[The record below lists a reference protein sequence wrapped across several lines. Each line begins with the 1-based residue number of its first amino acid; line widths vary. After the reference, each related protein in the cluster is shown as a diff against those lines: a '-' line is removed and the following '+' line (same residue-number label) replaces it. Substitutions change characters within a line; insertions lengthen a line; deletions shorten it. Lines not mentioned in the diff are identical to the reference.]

1 MTTQWDGQGL
11 PPAAQ
16 QRLSRAQDTQVATSM
31 LSVPSAAS
39 IESVGLRAVGEV
51 MGCAVYRFARNW
63 YGFCGY
69 GGGFGGGFGGGYAAA
84 NALPAVPQYQAATR
98 AAWGLALSRLQAE
111 AEALGAHGVVG
122 AARTVKSFD
131 GNDREFVLI
140 GTAVRF
146 TGATKAPLSAPF
158 IAEQSGT
165 DTAKL
170 LLAGWL
176 PLLPIMG
183 LSVMIRHDDMRTRSQ
198 MGVFSG
204 NTEVSGFTDLVTS
217 ARDEARTDLHR
228 SAKSVHAQG
237 VLLTSQ
243 ESRTFE
249 VEPSDGHRDHVMEQ
263 TYFGT
268 ALGACPEHLIPQTN
282 NPLDFL
288 PIPMLPVS

>member
-1 MTTQWDGQGL
+1 MTVPWDGRGL

-16 QRLSRAQDTQVATSM
+16 ARLARAQDTQVATSM
-31 LSVPSAAS
+31 LSVPSAAG

-51 MGCAVYRFARNW
+51 MGCSVYRFATQW
-63 YGFCGY
+63 FGFCGY
-69 GGGFGGGFGGGYAAA
+69 GGYGGFGGNGGFAAA
-84 NALPAVPQYQAATR
+84 NALPAVPQYQAAMRT
-98 AAWGLALSRLQAE
+98 AWNLALARMRAE

-122 AARTVKSFD
+122 AARTVKSLD
-131 GNDREFVLI
+131 SNDREFVLM

-146 TGATKAPLSAPF
+146 TSATEPPLTAPF

-183 LSVMIRHDDMRTRSQ
+183 ISVMIRHDDMRTRSQ

-217 ARDEARTDLHR
+217 ARDEARADLRR
-228 SAKSVHAQG
+228 SAKAADAEG
-237 VLLTSQ
+237 VLLTTQ

-249 VEPSDGHRDHVMEQ
+249 VEPAEGHRDHVMEQ

-268 ALGACPEHLIPQTN
+268 ALGRCPADLIPKSH

-288 PIPMLPVS
+288 PVTMLPVS